1 MRDFA
6 GRRILWFVAAVLMA
20 ALIYW
25 GRHELHLVLTLDPL
39 WVAVCFGGTLGVA
52 LCAALK
58 WKIALSAV
66 GEKEAAH
73 FGSLLHYF
81 MIGRAIGL
89 VFPMDVSDLGVRTM
103 SLKYDHSVS
112 VSKASY
118 SVFLDRMFD
127 VIVAG
132 LFLVPSVL
140 FIAGALPAGTCMAL
154 YALIYVAGLLSFVFF
169 GRMTMEILQRLFR
182 FLFRLVCRIPWVG
195 KRVGSGSDLD
205 LLESSQVAPM
215 AAGLFLVSGLKFFFI
230 SLRYY
235 AIAAAIGMTLGF
247 DEITAFVPSAQ
258 YAALLALTPG
268 GLGIADWSWSGL
280 LYKIGVGKEHLV
292 PYLISLRLVITLS
305 VIALALISRL
315 TYRKPVPK
323 ED

>member
-6 GRRILWFVAAVLMA
+6 GRRILWIVAALLMA

-25 GRHELHLVLTLDPL
+25 GRKDLHLVLTLDL
-39 WVAVCFGGTLGVA
+39 RWVGVCFAGTLGVA

-58 WKIALSAV
+58 WRISLNAI
-66 GEKEAAH
+66 GEKRAAH

-89 VFPMDVSDLGVRTM
+89 VLPMDVSDLGVRTM

-112 VSKASY
+112 VGRASY
-118 SVFLDRMFD
+118 SVFLDRTFD
-127 VIVAG
+127 VMVAG
-132 LFLVPSVL
+132 IFLVPSVL
-140 FIAGALPAGTCMAL
+140 FIAGTLPARACMIL
-154 YALIYVAGLLSFVFF
+154 YALTYAAGFLSLVLF
-169 GRMTMEILQRLFR
+169 GRQSMRMLQGLFR

-195 KRVGSGSDLD
+195 KRAGDGTDID
-205 LLESSQVAPM
+205 LLDSSEVAPI
-215 AAGLFLVSGLKFFFI
+215 APNLFLVSGLKFLFI

-235 AIAAAIGMTLGF
+235 AIAAALGIALGS
-247 DEITAFVPSAQ
+247 DEIMAFVPSAQ

-305 VIALALISRL
+305 VVALALISRL
-315 TYRKPVPK
+315 AYRKPQPK
-323 ED
+323 EK